1 MTAALSSY
9 MAMHFTGAT
18 PYASP
23 SGVEKEMRRGIP
35 AQLGMGLAA
44 LAAWAWTSFTV

>member
-1 MTAALSSY
+1 MN
-9 MAMHFTGAT
+9 FTGAT

-35 AQLGMGLAA
+35 AQIAA
-44 LAAWAWTSFTV
+44 LMATVALWVGGQFWF